1 MEQEINKIIAEH
13 LPEQVGKVLKLR
25 LEQAESD
32 RRDLANVQAALINAN
47 DLVQRRDKEVADL
60 QAKIKHQLY
69 VEDLLQTIKERE
81 RGLEIEILNIRLEEA
96 EKRNSIGERL
106 VEQVFRSPVY
116 RKYTESRDHGSY
128 DAQGRYSVTH
138 STPVNETTSID

>member
-13 LPEQVGKVLKLR
+13 LPEQVSKVLKLR

-32 RRDLANVQAALINAN
+32 RKDLANVQAALINAN
-47 DLVQRRDKEVADL
+47 DLVQKRDKEIDAL
-60 QAKIKHQLY
+60 QAKIKHQLH
-69 VEDLLQTIKERE
+69 VESLTEELESRA
-81 RGLEIEILNIRLEEA
+81 RGLEMEILKIRLEEA

-116 RKYTESRDHGSY
+116 RKYVESRDHGHY
-128 DAQGRYSVTH
+128 DAQGRFSVTH

>member
-1 MEQEINKIIAEH
+1 MEQEINKIITEH

-32 RRDLANVQAALINAN
+32 RKDLANVQAALINAN
-47 DLVQRRDKEVADL
+47 DLIQKRDKDLADL
-60 QAKIKHQLY
+60 QAKIKHQLH
-69 VEDLLQTIKERE
+69 VEDWTETLKERE
-81 RGLEIEILNIRLEEA
+81 RGLELEILKIRLEEA

-116 RKYTESRDHGSY
+116 RKYVESRDHGHY
-128 DAQGRYSVTH
+128 DAQGRYAVTH